1 MARKKR
7 KPAEPSQA
15 EPASP
20 PPGAQSPAEEAGA
33 QEEPPSFPIV
43 GIGAS
48 AGGLEA
54 FTQMLRA
61 LPVDTGMAFVL
72 VQHLD
77 PTHTSMLTEIL
88 SRATGMPVAEVKDQM
103 PPGANNRYI
112 HPPRPN
118 KLTSP
123 ARLP

>member
-7 KPAEPSQA
+7 KPAEPAPA
-15 EPASP
+15 EPRSTPPAAS
-20 PPGAQSPAEEAGA
+20 SPAEEAGPR
-33 QEEPPSFPIV
+33 EETPSFPIV

-72 VQHLD
+72 VQHLA
-77 PTHTSMLTEIL
+77 PTHASMLTEIL
-88 SRATGMPVAEVKDQM
+88 SRATGMPVSEAQDQM
-103 PPGANNRYI
+103 PVAPNHLYI
-112 HPPRPN
+112 IP
-118 KLTSP
+118 
-123 ARLP
+123 